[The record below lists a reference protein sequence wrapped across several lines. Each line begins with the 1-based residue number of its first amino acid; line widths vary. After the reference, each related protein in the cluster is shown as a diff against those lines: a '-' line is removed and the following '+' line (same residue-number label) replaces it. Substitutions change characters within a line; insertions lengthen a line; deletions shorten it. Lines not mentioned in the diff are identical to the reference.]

1 MHPHSHHASAHHVPA
16 HHAAHHHNKDK
27 EMKVG
32 GTTTPDAR
40 YPYLHIVDSA
50 RRTSGK
56 GSTQPTMFGVLGRTK
71 MDPYMA
77 SLQDLVL
84 DTKVAHTH
92 HAPVMSDVSV
102 RHHGNTERHIV
113 SAPPKT
119 HIAPGHYGQV
129 LYPGA
134 HM

>member
-1 MHPHSHHASAHHVPA
+1 MHAHKHAQKEH
-16 HHAAHHHNKDK
+16 K

-32 GTTTPDAR
+32 GTTTPNAA

-50 RRTSGK
+50 RRTMGK
-56 GSTQPTMFGVLGRTK
+56 GSTQPTIFGVLGRTK

-77 SLQDLVL
+77 SLQDLVHE
-84 DTKVAHTH
+84 TMVGSHK
-92 HAPVMSDVSV
+92 APVMSDASV
-102 RHHGNTERHIV
+102 RHHGNTERHNV

-119 HIAPGHYGQV
+119 HIDMAHYGQI

>member
-1 MHPHSHHASAHHVPA
+1 MHAHKHAHKSEKPA
-16 HHAAHHHNKDK
+16 AK

-32 GTTTPDAR
+32 GTTVPNAA

-50 RRTSGK
+50 RRTMGK

-77 SLQDLVL
+77 SLQDLVHE
-84 DTKVAHTH
+84 TKHSH
-92 HAPVMSDVSV
+92 GPAPTLSDKSVM
-102 RHHGNTERHIV
+102 HHGNTERHVV

-119 HIAPGHYGQV
+119 HTEMHRYGQIQ
-129 LYPGA
+129 YPGA
-134 HM
+134 MM

>member
-1 MHPHSHHASAHHVPA
+1 MHAHKHAHKHSA
-16 HHAAHHHNKDK
+16 KEEK

-32 GTTTPDAR
+32 GTTVPDAK

-50 RRTSGK
+50 RRTTGK

-71 MDPYMA
+71 MDPYMT
-77 SLQDLVL
+77 SLQDLVH
-84 DTKVAHTH
+84 DTMEGHCKP
-92 HAPVMSDVSV
+92 PVISDASV
-102 RHHGNTERHIV
+102 MHHGNTERHNV

-119 HIAPGHYGQV
+119 HIAMEHYGQI
-129 LYPGA
+129 LYPGV